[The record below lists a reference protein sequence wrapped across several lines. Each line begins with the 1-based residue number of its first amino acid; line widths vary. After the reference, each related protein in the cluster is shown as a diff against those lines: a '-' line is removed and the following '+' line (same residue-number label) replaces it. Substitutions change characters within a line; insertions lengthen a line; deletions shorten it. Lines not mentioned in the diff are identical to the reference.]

1 MKNNCRYGIIR
12 EEIKIKGVVIM
23 TVKLIEKTKDGEKS
37 RNVEIEKMNGLQV
50 LRVAKG
56 ISDIV
61 KFVNQNDKLQNASKT
76 FINIREEELK
86 NAEAYYEEA
95 RKGNKKVA
103 NIETYDVGG
112 IALKRTG
119 IAIWNDILGMVGDLL
134 GEMPEKIYEILSNA
148 SGIKYEELAAQEIEV
163 ILDVFEQTIE
173 VNDLEALKARIK
185 KLNKPF
191 NQVKSL
197 FVTNNQSTEPNQQ

>member
-1 MKNNCRYGIIR
+1 MKNNCCYGIIK

-76 FINIREEELK
+76 FISIREEELK

-148 SGIKYEELAAQEIEV
+148 SGIKYEELASQEIEV

-185 KLNKPF
+185 KLNKPL

-197 FVTNNQSTEPNQQ
+197 FVMNNQSTEPNQQ

>member
-23 TVKLIEKTKDGEKS
+23 TVKLVQKTKDGENT

-95 RKGNKKVA
+95 KKNNKKA
-103 NIETYDVGG
+103 TNIETYDVGG

-119 IAIWNDILGMVGDLL
+119 VAIWNDILGMVGDLL
-134 GEMPEKIYEILSNA
+134 GEIPEKIYEILSNA
-148 SGIKYEELAAQEIEV
+148 SGIKYEELASQEIEV

-173 VNDLEALKARIK
+173 VNDLESLKARIK
-185 KLNKPF
+185 KLNKPL

-197 FVTNNQSTEPNQQ
+197 FVTNNQQTKPNQQ

>member
-76 FINIREEELK
+76 FISIREEELK

-148 SGIKYEELAAQEIEV
+148 SGIKYEELASQEIEV

>member
-1 MKNNCRYGIIR
+1 MKNNWRYGIIK

-23 TVKLIEKTKDGEKS
+23 TVKLTEKTKDGDKS
-37 RNVEIEKMNGLQV
+37 RNVEIQKMNGLQV

-76 FINIREEELK
+76 FISIREEELK

-148 SGIKYEELAAQEIEV
+148 SGIKYEELSAQEIEV
-163 ILDVFEQTIE
+163 ILDVFEQTVE

-191 NQVKSL
+191 NQVKAL

>member
-23 TVKLIEKTKDGEKS
+23 TVKLIEKTKEGEKS

-76 FINIREEELK
+76 FISIREEELK

-185 KLNKPF
+185 KLNKPL

-197 FVTNNQSTEPNQQ
+197 FVTNNQSTEQNQQ

>member
-76 FINIREEELK
+76 FISIREEELK

-197 FVTNNQSTEPNQQ
+197 FVMNNQSTEPNQQ

>member
-1 MKNNCRYGIIR
+1 MKNNCCYGIIK

-76 FINIREEELK
+76 FISIREEELK

-148 SGIKYEELAAQEIEV
+148 SGIKYEELASQEIEV

>member
-1 MKNNCRYGIIR
+1 MKNNCRYGIVR

-76 FINIREEELK
+76 FISIREEELK

-163 ILDVFEQTIE
+163 ILDVFEQTVE

-191 NQVKSL
+191 NQVKAL

>member
-1 MKNNCRYGIIR
+1 
-12 EEIKIKGVVIM
+12 M

-76 FINIREEELK
+76 FISIREEELK

-148 SGIKYEELAAQEIEV
+148 SGIKYEELASQEIEV

-197 FVTNNQSTEPNQQ
+197 FVMNNQSTEPNQQ

>member
-12 EEIKIKGVVIM
+12 EEIKIKGVVVM

-76 FINIREEELK
+76 FISIREEELK

-148 SGIKYEELAAQEIEV
+148 SGIRYEELAAQEIEV

-191 NQVKSL
+191 NQVKAL

>member
-23 TVKLIEKTKDGEKS
+23 TVKLIEKTKDGENT

-76 FINIREEELK
+76 FISIREEELK

-163 ILDVFEQTIE
+163 ILDVFEQTVE

-191 NQVKSL
+191 NQVKAL

>member
-76 FINIREEELK
+76 FISIREEELK

-185 KLNKPF
+185 KLNKPL

-197 FVTNNQSTEPNQQ
+197 FVMNNQSTEPNQQ

>member
-1 MKNNCRYGIIR
+1 
-12 EEIKIKGVVIM
+12 M

-76 FINIREEELK
+76 FISIREEELK
-86 NAEAYYEEA
+86 NAEAYYAEA

-197 FVTNNQSTEPNQQ
+197 FVVNNQSTEPNQQ

>member
-1 MKNNCRYGIIR
+1 MKNNCCYGIIK

-76 FINIREEELK
+76 FISIREEELK

-134 GEMPEKIYEILSNA
+134 GEIPEKIYEILSNA
-148 SGIKYEELAAQEIEV
+148 SGIKYEELASQEIEV

-173 VNDLEALKARIK
+173 VNDLESLKARIK
-185 KLNKPF
+185 KLNKPL

-197 FVTNNQSTEPNQQ
+197 FVTNNQQTEPNQQ

>member
-1 MKNNCRYGIIR
+1 MKNNRRYGIIR

-76 FINIREEELK
+76 FISIREEELK

>member
-76 FINIREEELK
+76 FISIREEELK

-191 NQVKSL
+191 NQVKAL
-197 FVTNNQSTEPNQQ
+197 FVTSNQSTEPNQQ

>member
-1 MKNNCRYGIIR
+1 MKNNWCYGIIR

-134 GEMPEKIYEILSNA
+134 GEIPEKIYEILSNA
-148 SGIKYEELAAQEIEV
+148 SGIKYEELASQEIEV

-173 VNDLEALKARIK
+173 VNDLESLKARIK
-185 KLNKPF
+185 KLNKPL

-197 FVTNNQSTEPNQQ
+197 FVTNNQQTEPNQQ

>member
-76 FINIREEELK
+76 FISIREEELK

-148 SGIKYEELAAQEIEV
+148 SGIKYEELASQEIEV

-197 FVTNNQSTEPNQQ
+197 FVVNNQSTEPNQQ

>member
-76 FINIREEELK
+76 FISIREEELK

-185 KLNKPF
+185 KLNKPL

-197 FVTNNQSTEPNQQ
+197 FVTNNQSTEQNQQ

>member
-1 MKNNCRYGIIR
+1 MKNNWRYGIIR

-76 FINIREEELK
+76 FISIREEELK

-119 IAIWNDILGMVGDLL
+119 IAIWNDLLGMVGDLL

>member
-76 FINIREEELK
+76 FISIREEELK

-191 NQVKSL
+191 NQVKAL

>member
-1 MKNNCRYGIIR
+1 MKNNWCYGIIR
-12 EEIKIKGVVIM
+12 EEIKIKGVVTM

-119 IAIWNDILGMVGDLL
+119 VAIWNDILGMVGDLL
-134 GEMPEKIYEILSNA
+134 GEIPEKIYEILSNA
-148 SGIKYEELAAQEIEV
+148 SGIKYEELASQEIEV

-173 VNDLEALKARIK
+173 VNDLESLKARIK
-185 KLNKPF
+185 KLNKPL

-197 FVTNNQSTEPNQQ
+197 FVTNNQQTEPNQQ

>member
-76 FINIREEELK
+76 FISIREEELK

-163 ILDVFEQTIE
+163 ILDVFEQTVE

-191 NQVKSL
+191 NQVKAL

>member
-1 MKNNCRYGIIR
+1 MKNNCCYGIIK

-76 FINIREEELK
+76 FISIREEELK

-119 IAIWNDILGMVGDLL
+119 VAIWNDILGMVGDLL
-134 GEMPEKIYEILSNA
+134 GEIPEKIYEILSNA
-148 SGIKYEELAAQEIEV
+148 SGIKYEELASQEIEV

-173 VNDLEALKARIK
+173 VNDLESLKARIK
-185 KLNKPF
+185 KLNKPL

-197 FVTNNQSTEPNQQ
+197 FVTNNQQTEPNQQ

>member
-76 FINIREEELK
+76 FISIREEELK

-103 NIETYDVGG
+103 NIDTYDVGG

-119 IAIWNDILGMVGDLL
+119 VAIWNDILGMVGDLL
-134 GEMPEKIYEILSNA
+134 GEIPEKIYEILSNA
-148 SGIKYEELAAQEIEV
+148 SGIKYEELASQEIEV

-173 VNDLEALKARIK
+173 VNDLESLKARIK
-185 KLNKPF
+185 KLNKPL

-197 FVTNNQSTEPNQQ
+197 FVTNNQQTEPNQQ

>member
-76 FINIREEELK
+76 FISIREEELK

-134 GEMPEKIYEILSNA
+134 GEIPEKIYEILSNA

>member
-76 FINIREEELK
+76 FISIREEELK

-197 FVTNNQSTEPNQQ
+197 FVVNNQSTEPNQQ

>member
-12 EEIKIKGVVIM
+12 EEIKTKGVVIM
-23 TVKLIEKTKDGEKS
+23 TVKLVQKTKDGENT

-95 RKGNKKVA
+95 KKNNKKA
-103 NIETYDVGG
+103 TNIETYDVGG

-119 IAIWNDILGMVGDLL
+119 VAIWNDILGMVGDLL
-134 GEMPEKIYEILSNA
+134 GEIPEKIYEILSNA
-148 SGIKYEELAAQEIEV
+148 SGIKYEELASQEIEV

-173 VNDLEALKARIK
+173 VNDLESLKARIK
-185 KLNKPF
+185 KLNKPL

-197 FVTNNQSTEPNQQ
+197 FVTNNQQTKPNQQ

>member
-1 MKNNCRYGIIR
+1 
-12 EEIKIKGVVIM
+12 M

-76 FINIREEELK
+76 FISIREEELK

-103 NIETYDVGG
+103 NIDTYDVGG

-119 IAIWNDILGMVGDLL
+119 VAIWNDILGMVGDLL
-134 GEMPEKIYEILSNA
+134 GEIPEKIYEILSNA
-148 SGIKYEELAAQEIEV
+148 SGIKYEELASQEIEV

-173 VNDLEALKARIK
+173 VNDLESLKARIK
-185 KLNKPF
+185 KLNKPL

-197 FVTNNQSTEPNQQ
+197 FVTNNQQTEPNQQ

>member
-76 FINIREEELK
+76 FISIREEELK

-148 SGIKYEELAAQEIEV
+148 SGIKYEELASQEIEV

-191 NQVKSL
+191 NQVKAL